1 MDKEV
6 RTLVA
11 RLLANQHLPRQDKL
25 VKKALTDEAFR
36 QDLDRRLHSCGLKF
50 LDNPYAA
57 NVTLVLERDLEQP
70 VLGEQEEWLSNT
82 MNIDRGAIAL
92 LMVLWA
98 LIILPKRQRQ
108 IERKELGDVEGQ
120 TEMFA
125 DAKPLE
131 TGRSVSA
138 PVSRNALISDF
149 GDKLGK
155 ATKIKMNLG
164 TLARLGFII
173 QRQEEIYEGPLLD
186 LVLDYNQL
194 AGRILDGA
202 LSDLLGSRLSEVIAA
217 KAARAA
223 AEELEEEE
231 PYDV

>member
-1 MDKEV
+1 MEKAV
-6 RTLVA
+6 RELVA
-11 RLLANQHLPRQDKL
+11 KLITQQHLPRQDKL

-36 QDLDRRLHSCGLKF
+36 QELDSRLHACGLTF
-50 LDNPYAA
+50 LENPYAGH
-57 NVTLVLERDLEQP
+57 VTLVLERDMEQP
-70 VLGEQEEWLSNT
+70 VLGDQETWLSNT
-82 MNIDRGAIAL
+82 MNLDRGAIAL

-108 IERKELGDVEGQ
+108 IERKELGEAQ
-120 TEMFA
+120 EQSEMFA
-125 DAKPLE
+125 DEKPLE
-131 TGRSVSA
+131 TGRTVSA
-138 PVSRNALISDF
+138 PISKGALISDF

-155 ATKIKMNLG
+155 STKIKMNLG

-202 LSDLLGSRLSEVIAA
+202 LHDLLGRNLAEVIPSAGSG
-217 KAARAA
+217 
-223 AEELEEEE
+223 EEITGTEE
-231 PYDV
+231 PADV

>member
-6 RTLVA
+6 RILVA
-11 RLLANQHLPRQDKL
+11 KLLAHQHLPRQDKL
-25 VKKALTDEAFR
+25 VRKALTDETFR
-36 QDLDRRLHSCGLKF
+36 QDLDRRLLACGLKF
-50 LDNPYAA
+50 LDNPYSAH
-57 NVTLVLERDLEQP
+57 VTLVLDREMEQP

-108 IERKELGDVEGQ
+108 IERKELGEAQ
-120 TEMFA
+120 EQAEMFA
-125 DAKPLE
+125 NEKKLE

-138 PVSRNALISDF
+138 PISRNALIADF

-155 ATKIKMNLG
+155 ATKIKVNLG

-173 QRQEEIYEGPLLD
+173 QRQEEIHEGPLLD

-202 LSDLLGSRLSEVIAA
+202 LYDLLGSHLSDVISATPQGEDN
-217 KAARAA
+217 
-223 AEELEEEE
+223 EEDAD
-231 PYDV
+231 DV